1 MSQPL
6 VSVIIPSFNRFEYL
20 VNAIESVQ
28 KQNYSNIEIIVIND
42 CSTQQEYYE
51 HNFEENILKI
61 DLKQNQ
67 KNVLGYISA
76 GHVRNFGL
84 SKAQGKYVAFL
95 DDDDIWL
102 PDKLSNQIKILE
114 TSKNKMSS
122 TDGLIGRGSYN
133 SDEKYLIYNKE
144 RFFKRI
150 AKKHSNSIFSNNK
163 SFTFPEEF
171 NFDFIKIHNS
181 IITSSV
187 VVEAKLISFIGG
199 FRPIPTKDDYAPDY
213 DCWLNLL
220 RLTNCEYVDKPLIYY
235 DESHGHGREW

>member
-6 VSVIIPSFNRFEYL
+6 VSVVIPSHNRFEYL
-20 VNAIESVQ
+20 VSAIESVQ
-28 KQNYSNIEIIVIND
+28 RQNYSNIEILVVND
-42 CSTQQEYYE
+42 GSTQQEYYGYK
-51 HNFEENILKI
+51 FEENVIKI
-61 DLKQNQ
+61 DLEENQ
-67 KNVLGYISA
+67 RNVLGYISA
-76 GHVRNFGL
+76 GHVRNFGI
-84 SKAQGKYVAFL
+84 SKAQGKYIAFL

-102 PDKLSNQIKILE
+102 PDKLSKQINKLE
-114 TSKNKMSS
+114 TSENKMSS
-122 TDGLIGRGSYN
+122 TDGLIGRGSYK

-150 AKKHSNSIFSNNK
+150 AKKHSKSKFSNYK

-171 NFDFIKIHNS
+171 NFNFIKTHNS

-187 VVEAKLISFIGG
+187 VVESKLIKFIGG
-199 FRPIPTKDDYAPDY
+199 FRPIPNNDDYAPDY

-220 RLTNCEYVDKPLIYY
+220 RLTNCQYVEKPLFYY